1 MTVKERISQW
11 VDAHEQDMIR
21 DIARLVAVK
30 SVRGEPEPGAPF
42 GPGPRAALD
51 EALALCAE
59 HGFKTAM
66 CGGAVGTADLNDL
79 PSRVDI
85 LAHLDVVAEG
95 AGWDTPPYEAVL
107 KGDGCL
113 YGRGTDDDKGPV
125 VMALYAMRCVRELGI
140 PMKQGC
146 RLIMGTDE
154 ESGSGDLPYYY
165 SKHAP
170 APNTFT
176 PDSGFPLYN
185 VEKGS
190 YKPVLR
196 RSWAAESALPRVSS
210 IEGGFRINVIP
221 SDAKATVLG
230 LDAAEVLRLGG
241 AEAGR
246 CGVVLSACDVKGG
259 AELSVHGRQAHA
271 ATPWEGVNG
280 NTALLSILASLP
292 LADCDSTR
300 AVRDLAARLPHG
312 DWLGQ
317 ACGIAQKDELSGELT
332 FSLDLIS
339 LCGTGLEA
347 QLDGRVPICANEEN
361 CKKPFETAL
370 SSLGFEVEGDMQS
383 AHHTPAEGEFVS
395 TLLACYESVTGRKGE
410 CLHTGGGTY
419 VHDIEGGVAF
429 GAGMPDFASN
439 LHGVNERIN
448 IRDSLD
454 ACKIFALAIAELC
467 GE

>member
-1 MTVKERISQW
+1 M
-11 VDAHEQDMIR
+11 
-21 DIARLVAVK
+21 
-30 SVRGEPEPGAPF
+30 
-42 GPGPRAALD
+42 
-51 EALALCAE
+51 
-59 HGFKTAM
+59 
-66 CGGAVGTADLNDL
+66 
-79 PSRVDI
+79 
-85 LAHLDVVAEG
+85 
-95 AGWDTPPYEAVL
+95 
-107 KGDGCL
+107 
-113 YGRGTDDDKGPV
+113 
-125 VMALYAMRCVRELGI
+125 
-140 PMKQGC
+140 
-146 RLIMGTDE
+146 
-154 ESGSGDLPYYY
+154 
-165 SKHAP
+165 
-170 APNTFT
+170 
-176 PDSGFPLYN
+176 
-185 VEKGS
+185 
-190 YKPVLR
+190 
-196 RSWAAESALPRVSS
+196 
-210 IEGGFRINVIP
+210 
-221 SDAKATVLG
+221 
-230 LDAAEVLRLGG
+230 
-241 AEAGR
+241 
-246 CGVVLSACDVKGG
+246 KGG

-439 LHGVNERIN
+439 LHGANERIN

>member
-1 MTVKERISQW
+1 MTLKERISQW
-11 VDAHEQDMIR
+11 VDSHEADIIR
-21 DIARLVAVK
+21 DIGRLVAVK
-30 SVRGEPEPGAPF
+30 SVRGEPEPDAPF

-59 HGFKTAM
+59 QGFTTELY
-66 CGGAVGTADLNDL
+66 GGAVGTADLNNL

-85 LAHLDVVAEG
+85 LGHLDVVAEG
-95 AGWDTPPYEAVL
+95 AGWETPPYEAVL

-125 VMALYAMRCVRELGI
+125 VMALYAMRCVRELGL
-140 PMKQGC
+140 PLKHGC

-165 SKHAP
+165 SNHEP

-176 PDSGFPLYN
+176 PDSGFPVYN
-185 VEKGS
+185 VEKGMFR
-190 YKPVLR
+190 PQIA
-196 RSWAAESALPRVSS
+196 RSWATETALPRVSAV
-210 IEGGFRINVIP
+210 EGGFRINVIP
-221 SDAKATVLG
+221 SDARATVLG
-230 LDAAEVLRLGG
+230 LDAEAVLKLGG
-241 AEAGR
+241 AEAAR

-280 NTALLSILASLP
+280 NTALLAVLSSLP
-292 LADCDSTR
+292 LADCESTR
-300 AVRDLAARLPHG
+300 AVRALAECFPHG
-312 DWLGQ
+312 DWRGE

-332 FSLDLIS
+332 ISFNLLSL
-339 LCGTGLEA
+339 GETGLRA
-347 QLDGRVPICANEEN
+347 QLDGRVPICADEGN
-361 CKKPFETAL
+361 CKKPFEAKL
-370 SSLGFEVEGDMQS
+370 LPLGFEVESEMQK

-395 TLLACYESVTGRKGE
+395 TLLACYETFTGRKGE
-410 CLHTGGGTY
+410 CLYTGGGTY

-429 GAGMPDFASN
+429 GAGMPDFVSN
-439 LHGVNERIN
+439 LHGANERIN
-448 IRDSLD
+448 IRDSLA
-454 ACKIFALAIAELC
+454 ACKIFALAIAKLC